1 MLYDDPS
8 VTNLSTF
15 LLSGVV
21 SFENAVIV
29 PIIIIV
35 AAIVF
40 FLVQLSHDVIDTRN
54 QMLLFCNVLL

>member
-1 MLYDDPS
+1 MLYGDPS

>member
-15 LLSGVV
+15 LLGGLV

-40 FLVQLSHDVIDTRN
+40 FSCSAQP
-54 QMLLFCNVLL
+54 